1 MWLVEGTLKGRK
13 IRKQGLTLLSIK
25 NKEITIEGHSSK
37 KLEDI
42 ISVDVIS
49 QEVKTTTGGGVKGAG
64 AGAVLG
70 FLIAGPIGTAVGAGM
85 GSKSKQQGR
94 DNTTIAIGF
103 MNGDA
108 WICEK
113 AEKTDI
119 GKLKVALSQN
129 LISNN
134 TQEGM
139 PKSNSANKKKQV
151 QKNQGLKRPK
161 KLDYGFVNKK
171 QWRQGEKGIIG
182 LKKAYGRKDGDTIKL
197 PNLDFLKKW
206 EKIEGCDSKALKL
219 FKSNLAKDIE
229 DYNNFKWLHFNA
241 GLELEGEFDDIAL
254 LNIETLIAQSNEL
267 KSLEDRIL
275 NRDIEEEKLENKLQI
290 LSSSL
295 EDFKKEL
302 AEAGFFS
309 QGAIKKKV
317 LSTEEEIK
325 GIKLEIV
332 GNNKTRT
339 SNQKSFNS
347 EHFNIYKTISEPII
361 QFELIYGEILTQHP
375 DLDLS
380 KITLVDSKKGL
391 KSYDRNYAENGIF
404 LQVYKLHFDEIWDKK
419 IQEDKEKRAKE
430 NQATKKHEDEKEK
443 ELKIEKKQ
451 DDNKQNQSIKDRLAE
466 LQQLKD
472 QDVISNEEFEISRKR
487 ILESL

>member
-1 MWLVEGTLKGRK
+1 MWLVEGTQKGKK
-13 IRKQGLTLLSIK
+13 IRKQGLTSVSIK
-25 NKEITIEGHSSK
+25 NKNITIEGHTSK

-42 ISVDVIS
+42 VSVDVIS

-103 MNGDA
+103 INGDA
-108 WICEK
+108 LICEN

-134 TQEGM
+134 SQEGM

-151 QKNQGLKRPK
+151 QKNPGLKRPK
-161 KLDYGFVNKK
+161 KLDSKILNY
-171 QWRQGEKGIIG
+171 QQYMQGEEEAKIG

-206 EKIEGCDSKALKL
+206 EKIDGCDPKALEL

-229 DYNNFKWLHFNA
+229 DYNNFKWLYSNA
-241 GLELEGEFDDIAL
+241 GIELEGEFDDIAL
-254 LNIETLIAQSNEL
+254 LLITTLIAHSNEL

-275 NRDIEEEKLENKLQI
+275 KRDIEEKKLEDKLQI

-295 EDFKKEL
+295 EGHKKEL

-309 QGAIKKKV
+309 KGDIKKKV

-325 GIKLEIV
+325 GIKSEIA

-339 SNQKSFNS
+339 SNQNRFNS
-347 EHFNIYKTISEPII
+347 KPFKIYKTINEPIM
-361 QFELIYGEILTQHP
+361 QFELIF
-375 DLDLS
+375 S
-380 KITLVDSKKGL
+380 KIFPQKKKPKKGSI
-391 KSYDRNYAENGIF
+391 SYDKYSENGHF
-404 LQVYKLHFDEIWDKK
+404 LHVYQQHFDEIWDKR
-419 IQEDKEKRAKE
+419 IEEDKQKRAKE

-443 ELKIEKKQ
+443 ELKIDKKQ
-451 DDNKQNQSIKDRLAE
+451 EDNRQDLSIKDRLAE

>member
-171 QWRQGEKGIIG
+171 QWRQGEEGIIG

-206 EKIEGCDSKALKL
+206 EKIEGCDPKALEL
-219 FKSNLAKDIE
+219 FESNLAKDIE
-229 DYNNFKWLHFNA
+229 DYNNFKWLYSNA
-241 GLELEGEFDDIAL
+241 GIELEGEFDEIAL
-254 LNIETLIAQSNEL
+254 LIITTLIAHSNEL

-275 NRDIEEEKLENKLQI
+275 NRDIEEKKLEDKLQI

-295 EDFKKEL
+295 EGYKKEL

-309 QGAIKKKV
+309 KGDIKKKV

-325 GIKLEIV
+325 GIKSEIV
-332 GNNKTRT
+332 DNNKTRT
-339 SNQKSFNS
+339 SNQNRFNS
-347 EHFNIYKTISEPII
+347 KPFKIYKTINEPIV
-361 QFELIYGEILTQHP
+361 QFELIF
-375 DLDLS
+375 S
-380 KITLVDSKKGL
+380 KIFPQKKKPKKGSL
-391 KSYDRNYAENGIF
+391 TKNNYDENGHF
-404 LQVYKLHFDEIWDKK
+404 LLVYQQHFDEIWDKR
-419 IQEDKEKRAKE
+419 IEEDKEKRAKE
-430 NQATKKHEDEKEK
+430 NQALKKHEDEKEK

>member
-42 ISVDVIS
+42 VSVDVIS

-161 KLDYGFVNKK
+161 KLERGFVNKK
-171 QWRQGEKGIIG
+171 QWRQGEEGIIG

-206 EKIEGCDSKALKL
+206 EKIEGCDPKALEL
-219 FKSNLAKDIE
+219 FESNLAKDIE
-229 DYNNFKWLHFNA
+229 DYNNFKWLYSNA
-241 GLELEGEFDDIAL
+241 GIELEGEFDDIAL
-254 LNIETLIAQSNEL
+254 LIITTLIAHSNEL

-275 NRDIEEEKLENKLQI
+275 NRDIEEKKLEDKLQI

-295 EDFKKEL
+295 EGYKKEL

-309 QGAIKKKV
+309 KGDIKKKV

-325 GIKLEIV
+325 GIKSEIV
-332 GNNKTRT
+332 DNNKTRT
-339 SNQKSFNS
+339 SNQNRFNS
-347 EHFNIYKTISEPII
+347 KPFKIYKTINEPIV
-361 QFELIYGEILTQHP
+361 QFELIF
-375 DLDLS
+375 S
-380 KITLVDSKKGL
+380 KIFPQKKKPKKGSL
-391 KSYDRNYAENGIF
+391 TKNNYDENGHF
-404 LQVYKLHFDEIWDKK
+404 LLVYQQHFDEIWDKR
-419 IQEDKEKRAKE
+419 IEEDKEKRAKE
-430 NQATKKHEDEKEK
+430 NQASKKHEDEKEK

>member
-206 EKIEGCDSKALKL
+206 EKIEGCDPKALEL
-219 FKSNLAKDIE
+219 FESNLAKDIE
-229 DYNNFKWLHFNA
+229 DYNNFKWLYSNA
-241 GLELEGEFDDIAL
+241 GIELEGEFDDIAL
-254 LNIETLIAQSNEL
+254 LIITTLIAHSNEL

-275 NRDIEEEKLENKLQI
+275 NRDIEEKKLEDKLQI

-295 EDFKKEL
+295 EGYKKEL

-309 QGAIKKKV
+309 KGDIKKKV

-325 GIKLEIV
+325 GIKSEIAD
-332 GNNKTRT
+332 NNKTRT
-339 SNQKSFNS
+339 SNQNRFNS
-347 EHFNIYKTISEPII
+347 KPFKIYKTINEPIV
-361 QFELIYGEILTQHP
+361 QFELIF
-375 DLDLS
+375 S
-380 KITLVDSKKGL
+380 KIFPQKKKPKKGSL
-391 KSYDRNYAENGIF
+391 TKNNYDENGHF
-404 LQVYKLHFDEIWDKK
+404 LLVYQQHFDEIWDKR
-419 IQEDKEKRAKE
+419 IEEDKEKRAKE
-430 NQATKKHEDEKEK
+430 NQASKKHEDEKEK

>member
-42 ISVDVIS
+42 VSVDVIS

-171 QWRQGEKGIIG
+171 QWRQGEEGIIG

-206 EKIEGCDSKALKL
+206 EKIEGCDPKALEL
-219 FKSNLAKDIE
+219 FESNLAKDIE
-229 DYNNFKWLHFNA
+229 DYNNFKWLYSNA
-241 GLELEGEFDDIAL
+241 GIELEGEFDEIAL
-254 LNIETLIAQSNEL
+254 LIITTLIAHSNEL

-275 NRDIEEEKLENKLQI
+275 NRDIEEKKLEDKLQI

-295 EDFKKEL
+295 EGYKKEL

-309 QGAIKKKV
+309 KGDIKKKV

-325 GIKLEIV
+325 GIKSEIAD
-332 GNNKTRT
+332 NNKTRT
-339 SNQKSFNS
+339 SNQNRFNS
-347 EHFNIYKTISEPII
+347 KPFKIYKTINEPIV
-361 QFELIYGEILTQHP
+361 QFELIF
-375 DLDLS
+375 S
-380 KITLVDSKKGL
+380 KIFPQKKKPKKGSL
-391 KSYDRNYAENGIF
+391 TKNNYDENGHF
-404 LQVYKLHFDEIWDKK
+404 LLVYQQHFDEIWDKR
-419 IQEDKEKRAKE
+419 IEEDKEKRAKE
-430 NQATKKHEDEKEK
+430 NQASKKHEDEKEK

>member
-161 KLDYGFVNKK
+161 KLDYGFVNQK

-206 EKIEGCDSKALKL
+206 EKIEGCDPKALEL
-219 FKSNLAKDIE
+219 FESNLAKDIE
-229 DYNNFKWLHFNA
+229 DYNNFKWLYSNA
-241 GLELEGEFDDIAL
+241 GIELEGEFDDIAL
-254 LNIETLIAQSNEL
+254 LIITTLIAHSNEL
-267 KSLEDRIL
+267 KSLKDRIL
-275 NRDIEEEKLENKLQI
+275 NRDIEEKKLEDKLQI

-295 EDFKKEL
+295 EGYKKEL

-309 QGAIKKKV
+309 KGDIKKKV

-325 GIKLEIV
+325 GIKSEIV
-332 GNNKTRT
+332 DNNKTRT
-339 SNQKSFNS
+339 SNQNRFNS
-347 EHFNIYKTISEPII
+347 KPFKIYKTINEPIV
-361 QFELIYGEILTQHP
+361 QFELIF
-375 DLDLS
+375 S
-380 KITLVDSKKGL
+380 KIFPQKKKPKKGSL
-391 KSYDRNYAENGIF
+391 TKNNYDENGHF
-404 LQVYKLHFDEIWDKK
+404 LLVYQQHFDEIWDKR
-419 IQEDKEKRAKE
+419 IEEDKEKRAKE

>member
-42 ISVDVIS
+42 VSVDVIS

-206 EKIEGCDSKALKL
+206 EKIEGCDPKALEL
-219 FKSNLAKDIE
+219 FESNLAKDIE
-229 DYNNFKWLHFNA
+229 DYNNFKWLYSNA
-241 GLELEGEFDDIAL
+241 GIELEGEFDEIAL
-254 LNIETLIAQSNEL
+254 LIITTLIAHSNEL

-275 NRDIEEEKLENKLQI
+275 NRDIEEKKLEDKLQI

-295 EDFKKEL
+295 EGYKKEL

-309 QGAIKKKV
+309 KGDIKKKV

-325 GIKLEIV
+325 GIKSEIV
-332 GNNKTRT
+332 DNNKTRT
-339 SNQKSFNS
+339 SNQNRFNS
-347 EHFNIYKTISEPII
+347 KPFKIYKTINEPIV
-361 QFELIYGEILTQHP
+361 QFELIF
-375 DLDLS
+375 S
-380 KITLVDSKKGL
+380 KIFPQKKKPKKGSPT
-391 KSYDRNYAENGIF
+391 KKNHSENGHF
-404 LQVYKLHFDEIWDKK
+404 LLVYQQHFDEIWDKR
-419 IQEDKEKRAKE
+419 IEEDKEKRAKE